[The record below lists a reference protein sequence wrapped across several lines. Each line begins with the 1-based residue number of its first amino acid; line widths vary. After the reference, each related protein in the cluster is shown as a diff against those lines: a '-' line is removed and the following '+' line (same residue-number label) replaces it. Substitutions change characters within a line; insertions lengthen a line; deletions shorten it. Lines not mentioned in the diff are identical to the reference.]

1 MINYYYY
8 YYYILSDCYY
18 YYHYYYYASIRPTQS
33 LLHSKLGR
41 IETSNPQTSAPTTM
55 YIVYYYIITVITVAF
70 TNAMICLLPN
80 RSRTTSSYYIGLVC
94 LDSTRPDPR

>member
-1 MINYYYY
+1 M
-8 YYYILSDCYY
+8 LSDFYY
-18 YYHYYYYASIRPTQS
+18 YYHYYYYYASIRPTQS

-41 IETSNPQTSAPTTM
+41 IETSDPQTSAPTPM
-55 YIVYYYIITVITVAF
+55 HIVYDYIITVITVAF

>member
-8 YYYILSDCYY
+8 CYILSDCYY
-18 YYHYYYYASIRPTQS
+18 YYHYYYYYYYYYYYASIRPTQS

-55 YIVYYYIITVITVAF
+55 YIVYENIITVITVAF

-80 RSRTTSSYYIGLVC
+80 RSR
-94 LDSTRPDPR
+94 